1 MERSRAV
8 KPLVTCTKLMA
19 IAAFALPVW
28 LPSVQAQEFLCDA
41 TQASTNEL
49 PVLEKNCPIG
59 KGLWGNQKPKHKQ
72 STFWIQCGLLNKPLS
87 LADAKSLYNVVSGD
101 VWNKPEDKGTRC
113 LIGPY
118 QDYKQ
123 AASDLV
129 NVRKVKS
136 YEEAFIREV
145 ANKSAGMAK
154 TSPKPVQRQPEKP
167 NKATSTAAAVTAS
180 PIASSAVEVD
190 KEMPSEVTI
199 RLTAEVA
206 GVTFKVPYLM
216 FSDEQFYMEHNLPW
230 NRLNY
235 KSAGEV
241 CADIDMMLPTEAQW
255 QQLLDANIMSKNKWP
270 MHLPYWGKDRK
281 ALFTTGKVSQL
292 KGTSLLNVTC
302 VK

>member
-1 MERSRAV
+1 MERSRAA
-8 KPLVTCTKLMA
+8 KPLVTCTKLLA
-19 IAAFALPVW
+19 IAAFTLPVW
-28 LPSVQAQEFLCDA
+28 LPSAQAQEQDFLCDA

-49 PVLEKNCPIG
+49 PVLEKSCPIG
-59 KGLWGNQKPKHKQ
+59 KGLWGNQKPKHNQ

-87 LADAKSLYNVVSGD
+87 LAEAKALYNVVSGD

-123 AASDLV
+123 ARADML

-145 ANKSAGMAK
+145 ASKSAGMAK
-154 TSPKPVQRQPEKP
+154 PAPAPRQKNKSKAVEPKQV
-167 NKATSTAAAVTAS
+167 ATSAVPVATTMSTADT
-180 PIASSAVEVD
+180 
-190 KEMPSEVTI
+190 EMPSEVTV
-199 RLTAEVA
+199 RLTAEVS
-206 GVTFKVPYLM
+206 GVTYKVPYLM
-216 FSDEQFYMEHNLPW
+216 FSDEQFYMEHGLPW

-235 KSAGEV
+235 KTATEL
-241 CADIDMMLPTEAQW
+241 CAEMDMMLPTEAQW

-292 KGTSLLNVTC
+292 KGTSLLNVAC
-302 VK
+302 IK

>member
-8 KPLVTCTKLMA
+8 KPLVTCTKLIA

-28 LPSVQAQEFLCDA
+28 LPSAQAQEQDFLCDA

-49 PVLEKNCPIG
+49 PVLEKSCPIG
-59 KGLWGNQKPKHKQ
+59 KGLWGNQKPKYNQ
-72 STFWIQCGLLNKPLS
+72 STFWVQCGLLNKPLS
-87 LADAKSLYNVVSGD
+87 LAEAKALYNVVSAD

-123 AASDLV
+123 ARADML

-145 ANKSAGMAK
+145 ASKSASMAK
-154 TSPKPVQRQPEKP
+154 PAPRQQNKPKSAEPKQ
-167 NKATSTAAAVTAS
+167 AVTAAI
-180 PIASSAVEVD
+180 PVAAANSAAD
-190 KEMPSEVTI
+190 KEMPSEVSI

-206 GVTFKVPYLM
+206 GVTYKVPYLM
-216 FSDEQFYMEHNLPW
+216 FSDEQFYMEHSLPW

-235 KSAGEV
+235 TKATEL
-241 CADIDMMLPTEAQW
+241 CEEMDMMLPTEAQW
-255 QQLLDANIMSKNKWP
+255 QQLLDAKLMSANKWP

-292 KGTSLLNVTC
+292 KGTSLLNIVC